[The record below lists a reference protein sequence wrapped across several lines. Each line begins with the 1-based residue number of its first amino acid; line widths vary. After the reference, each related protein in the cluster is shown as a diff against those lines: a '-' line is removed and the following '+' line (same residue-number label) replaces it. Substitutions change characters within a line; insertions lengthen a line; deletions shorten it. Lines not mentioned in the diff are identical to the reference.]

1 MDNLMEQQ
9 LWDYIDGTASAEE
22 RSAVE
27 KQLADNRLWREKYRE
42 LMDMNELMKN
52 VELEQPSLRF
62 TRNVMEEIAKYHI
75 APATRKYINNRI
87 IFSIAA
93 FFITSIIGFV
103 VYGIAQIDWSTGQ
116 SGAIKGIDFT
126 RVDYS
131 RVFNNDLMNIFM
143 MANVVLGLMLLDRYL
158 NNKRKKHIKEA

>member
-1 MDNLMEQQ
+1 MEHQ

-27 KQLADNRLWREKYRE
+27 KLLAENRLWREKYQE
-42 LMDMNELMKN
+42 LTDINALMKDI
-52 VELEQPSLRF
+52 ELEQPSLRF
-62 TRNVMEEIAKYHI
+62 TRNVMEEIAKHHI

-93 FFITSIIGFV
+93 FFISSIIGFV
-103 VYGIAQIDWSTGQ
+103 IYGIGQIDWSTGQ
-116 SGAIKGIDFT
+116 TDTVKGIDFAQ
-126 RVDYS
+126 VDYS
-131 RVFNNDLMNIFM
+131 QVFNNDLMNIFM

-158 NNKRKKHIKEA
+158 ANKKKKYMKEA